1 MFHDRLYNTAEDR
14 DWLRETSLRGYNTI
28 PDFGSFTIEGH
39 EDCPLAIR
47 FYVSDDPSMTDPY
60 IEWRLVVDPHSN
72 LSRYE
77 EQLIMTLSTKEI
89 EAGLDRLSRQF
100 MTPSIEG
107 PIDVISYEDPYE
119 GTIYLPAEYV
129 GDVPIEHQDT
139 IERHE
144 GKYLAK
150 LSASGYMDQTDTTM
164 HDTYEEAAAYLVET
178 YDDGTPDID
187 DDSTVE

>member
-1 MFHDRLYNTAEDR
+1 
-14 DWLRETSLRGYNTI
+14 
-28 PDFGSFTIEGH
+28 
-39 EDCPLAIR
+39 
-47 FYVSDDPSMTDPY
+47 
-60 IEWRLVVDPHSN
+60 
-72 LSRYE
+72 
-77 EQLIMTLSTKEI
+77 MTLSTKEI

-119 GTIYLPAEYV
+119 GTIYLPADLV
-129 GDVPIEHQDT
+129 HDVATIPFVPFD

-150 LSASGYMDQTDTTM
+150 LSASGYLDQTDTTM

-178 YDDGTPDID
+178 YDDGDAADLD
-187 DDSTVE
+187 DDSPVE